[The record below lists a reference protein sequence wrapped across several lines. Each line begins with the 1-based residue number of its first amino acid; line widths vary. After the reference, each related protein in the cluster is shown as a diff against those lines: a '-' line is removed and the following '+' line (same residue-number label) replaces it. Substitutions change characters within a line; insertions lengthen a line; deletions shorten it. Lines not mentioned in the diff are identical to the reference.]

1 MNLVR
6 MFFDQVERYG
16 DQRAMMVKRGGRYV
30 DISWNEWAEHV
41 RCIAAGLLSR
51 GFQPGDKIAL
61 LSENRPEWAFVD
73 FGVLSMGGADVPVYP
88 TNRPKQIAYLVNN
101 SEAGIIFVSTEE
113 QLRKVLEIKETCPLL
128 KTVVVFDQA
137 VDDVLLADENVITLD
152 FLEAEGK
159 AWIQDH
165 PGKLEEIREKIKPD
179 DLATI
184 IYTSGT
190 TGDPKGVMLTHH
202 NFYSN
207 CQGCLARVQV
217 SRDDIALSHLPLSH
231 VLERQAGYYLMVCG
245 GATIAYAEAIDT
257 VPQNMEEVG
266 PTIMVSVPRLFEK
279 IYAKI
284 YDAAVQSSGLKKK
297 LMFWAFGIADKIAA
311 CKEEKKAPSGFL
323 AWQYG
328 LAKKLVFSKMGEK
341 LGGRLRFF
349 VSGGAPLPKKIAEF
363 FYATGYY
370 ILEGYGLTETSPVL
384 AVNTP
389 EELKFGT
396 VGKVIPEVQVKIA
409 EDGEILAK
417 GPNITQGYYKN
428 PQATAEAFVD
438 GWFCTGDIGNLDDE
452 GYLSITDR
460 KKDLIVTAGGKNIAP
475 QHLENLL
482 KMDEYISEV
491 MLYGDKQRFISALV
505 VPDFENLERYALS
518 HDILYTDIR
527 GLLEDP
533 EIIRLYEQ
541 RFRKVHEENEIPGY
555 EQVKKFI
562 LLDSDFSMD
571 DEEITPTMKLRRKI
585 VTAKYQQQLD
595 ALYEE

>member
-1 MNLVR
+1 MNLVQ
-6 MFFDQVERYG
+6 MFFDQVDRYG
-16 DQRAMMVKRGGRYV
+16 NDRAMMVKRGGAYA
-30 DISWNEWAEHV
+30 DISWNEWAEEV
-41 RCIAAGLLSR
+41 RHIAAGLLSR
-51 GFQPGDKIAL
+51 GLQPGDKVAL
-61 LSENRPEWAFVD
+61 LSENRPEWAFID
-73 FGVLSMGGADVPVYP
+73 LAILNTGGADVPVYP
-88 TNRPKQIAYLVNN
+88 TNRPSQVVYIVND
-101 SEAGIIFVSTEE
+101 SESAVIFVSTEE
-113 QLRKVLEIKETCPLL
+113 QLRKVLEVKKSCSRL
-128 KTVVVFDQA
+128 KTIVVIDHG
-137 VDDVLLADENVITLD
+137 VDDALLADESVITLS

-159 AWIQDH
+159 SWLQQN
-165 PGKLEEIREKIKPD
+165 PGKLDEFKAQIKAD

-190 TGDPKGVMLTHH
+190 TGDPKGVMLTHE
-202 NFYSN
+202 NFYRN
-207 CQGCLARVQV
+207 CQGSATRNEVNH
-217 SRDDIALSHLPLSH
+217 DDIALSHLPLSH
-231 VLERQAGYYLMVCG
+231 VLERMSGYYLMIYV

-257 VPQNMEEVG
+257 VPLNMEEVG
-266 PTIMVSVPRLFEK
+266 PTIMISVPRLFEK

-284 YDAAVQSSGLKKK
+284 YDAALHSSGLKRR
-297 LMFWAFGIADKIAA
+297 LMFWAFGVADKIAV
-311 CKEEKKAPSGFL
+311 CKEGKKEPSAFL
-323 AWQYG
+323 DWQYG

-363 FYATGYY
+363 FYATGYF

-396 VGKVIPEVQVKIA
+396 VGKLIPDVQVKIA
-409 EDGEILAK
+409 DDGEILAK
-417 GPNITQGYYKN
+417 GPNITPGYYNN
-428 PQATAEAFVD
+428 PEATRDAFVD

-491 MLYGDKQRFISALV
+491 MLYGDKQRFVSALL
-505 VPDFENLERYALS
+505 VPDYESLEEYALD
-518 HDILYTDIR
+518 HDVLYTDIR

-533 EIIRLYEQ
+533 EIIRLFEQ
-541 RFRKVHEENEIPGY
+541 RLEKVQEENEIPHY

-571 DEEITPTMKLRRKI
+571 KEEITPTLKLRRKI

-595 ALYEE
+595 ALYE

>member
-1 MNLVR
+1 MNLVQ

-16 DQRAMMVKRGGRYV
+16 NDRAMMVKRSGAYV
-30 DISWNEWAEHV
+30 DISWNEWAEEV
-41 RCIAAGLLSR
+41 RHIAGGLLSR
-51 GFQPGDKIAL
+51 GLQMGDKVAL

-73 FGVLSMGGADVPVYP
+73 LAILNTGAADVPIYP
-88 TNRPKQIAYLVNN
+88 TNRPPQIAYIINN
-101 SEAGIIFVSTEE
+101 SEAAIIFVSTEE
-113 QLRKVLEIKETCPLL
+113 QLHKVLEAKKSCPLL
-128 KTVVVFDQA
+128 NTIIVIDHG
-137 VDDVLLADENVITLD
+137 VDDALLADESVFTLS
-152 FLEAEGK
+152 FLKAEGK
-159 AWIQDH
+159 SWLQQN
-165 PGKLEEIREKIKPD
+165 PGKLDKLKAQIKPD

-190 TGDPKGVMLTHH
+190 TGDPKGVMLTHY

-207 CQGCLARVQV
+207 CQSALSRVSV
-217 SRDDIALSHLPLSH
+217 GHSDIALSHLPLSH
-231 VLERQAGYYLMVCG
+231 VLERQSGYYLMIMA
-245 GATIAYAEAIDT
+245 GASIAYAEAIDT

-284 YDAAVQSSGLKKK
+284 YDAALHSSGLKKR

-311 CKEEKKAPSGFL
+311 CKEEKKEPSAFL

-341 LGGRLRFF
+341 LGGHLRFF

-363 FYATGYY
+363 FYATGYV

-389 EELKFGT
+389 TELKFGT
-396 VGKVIPEVQVKIA
+396 VGKVIPGVQVKIA
-409 EDGEILAK
+409 DDGEILAK

-428 PQATAEAFVD
+428 PEATRAAFVD

-482 KMDEYISEV
+482 KVDKYINEV
-491 MLYGDKQRFISALV
+491 MLYGDKQRFVSALV
-505 VPDFENLERYALS
+505 VPDFENLEEYALK
-518 HDILYTDIR
+518 HDILYTDIK

-533 EIIRLYEQ
+533 EIIRLFEQ
-541 RFRKVHEENEIPGY
+541 RFRKVQEENEIPNY

-562 LLDSDFSMD
+562 LLDGDFSMD
-571 DEEITPTMKLRRKI
+571 KEEITPTMKLRRKI

-595 ALYEE
+595 ALYE

>member
-1 MNLVR
+1 MNLVQV
-6 MFFDQVERYG
+6 FFDQVKRYG

-41 RCIAAGLLSR
+41 RSIAAGLLSR

-88 TNRPKQIAYLVNN
+88 TNRPKQIAFLVNN
-101 SEAGIIFVSTEE
+101 SESGLIFVSTEE
-113 QLRKVLEIKETCPLL
+113 QLRKVLEIRESCPLL
-128 KTVVVFDQA
+128 KTIVVFDP
-137 VDDVLLADENVITLD
+137 VDDALLADENVITLS

-159 AWIQDH
+159 AWLQEN
-165 PGKLEEIREKIKPD
+165 PGKLEAIIEKIKPD

-190 TGDPKGVMLTHH
+190 TGEPKGVMLTHH

-207 CQGCLARVQV
+207 CQGSL
-217 SRDDIALSHLPLSH
+217 SRATVGHDDIALSHLPLSH
-231 VLERQAGYYLMVCG
+231 VLERQSGYYLRVG
-245 GATIAYAEAIDT
+245 AGATMAYAEAIDT

-266 PTIMVSVPRLFEK
+266 PTIMISVPRLFEK

-284 YDAAVQSSGLKKK
+284 YDAAIQSSGLKKK
-297 LMFWAFGIADKIAA
+297 LMFWAFGIADQIAA
-311 CKEEKKAPSGFL
+311 CKEEKKTPPAFL

-328 LAKKLVFSKMGEK
+328 LAKKLVFSKMGKK

-363 FYATGYY
+363 FYATGYL
-370 ILEGYGLTETSPVL
+370 ILEGYGLTETSPVI

-409 EDGEILAK
+409 DDGEILVK
-417 GPNITQGYYKN
+417 GPNVTQGYYKN

-438 GWFCTGDIGNLDDE
+438 GWFCTGDIGKLDDE

-482 KMDEYISEV
+482 KTDEYISEV
-491 MLYGDKQRFISALV
+491 MLYGDKKRFVSALV

-541 RFRKVHEENEIPGY
+541 RIKKVHEENEIPSY
-555 EQVKKFI
+555 EQIKKFI

-595 ALYEE
+595 ALYDE

>member
-6 MFFDQVERYG
+6 MFFDQVDRYG
-16 DQRAMMVKRGGRYV
+16 NDRAMMVKRNGAYV
-30 DISWNEWAEHV
+30 DISWNEWAEEV
-41 RCIAAGLLSR
+41 RNIAAGLLFK
-51 GFQPGDKIAL
+51 GVQPGDRVAL

-73 FGVLSMGGADVPVYP
+73 LGILSDGGVDVPIYP
-88 TNRPKQIAYLVNN
+88 TNRPPQIAYIINN
-101 SEAGIIFVSTEE
+101 SEAAIVFVSSEE
-113 QLRKVLEIKETCPLL
+113 QLRKVLEAKKNCPLL
-128 KTVVVFDQA
+128 KTIVVIDHG
-137 VDDVLLADENVITLD
+137 VDDSLLADESVITLSY
-152 FLEAEGK
+152 LEAEGK
-159 AWIQDH
+159 AWLQQN
-165 PGKLEEIREKIKPD
+165 PGKLDELRAQIKPD

-190 TGDPKGVMLTHH
+190 TGEPKGVMLTHH
-202 NFYSN
+202 NLYSN
-207 CQGCLARVQV
+207 CRDALARVKV
-217 SRDDIALSHLPLSH
+217 THDDIALSHLPLSH
-231 VLERQAGYYLMVCG
+231 VLERMAGYYLMIYA

-257 VPQNMEEVG
+257 VPLNMEEVG

-284 YDAAVQSSGLKKK
+284 YDAAVHSPGLKKR
-297 LMFWAFGIADKIAA
+297 LMFWAFGVADNIAA
-311 CKEEKKAPSGFL
+311 CKEEKKEPSGFL
-323 AWQYG
+323 LWQYG
-328 LAKKLVFSKMGEK
+328 LAKKLVFSKMGKK

-396 VGKVIPEVQVKIA
+396 VGKVIPNVQVKIA
-409 EDGEILAK
+409 DDGEILAK
-417 GPNITQGYYKN
+417 GPNVTQGYYKN
-428 PQATAEAFVD
+428 PAATKAAFVD

-482 KMDEYISEV
+482 KVNKYISEV
-491 MLYGDKQRFISALV
+491 MLYGDKQKFVSALV
-505 VPDFENLERYALS
+505 VPDFEKLEEYALK
-518 HDILYTDIR
+518 HDILFTDVR

-533 EIIRLYEQ
+533 EIIRLFEQ
-541 RFRKVHEENEIPGY
+541 QFKKVHEENEIPQY

-571 DEEITPTMKLRRKI
+571 KEEVTPTMKLRRKI
-585 VTAKYQQQLD
+585 VTSKYKQQLD
-595 ALYEE
+595 ALYE

>member
-1 MNLVR
+1 MNNLVQ
-6 MFFDQVERYG
+6 MFFDQVDRYG
-16 DQRAMMVKRGGRYV
+16 NDRAMMVKRNGAYV
-30 DISWNEWAEHV
+30 DISWNEWAEEV
-41 RCIAAGLLSR
+41 RHIAAGLLSR
-51 GFQPGDKIAL
+51 GVQPGDKVAL

-73 FGVLSMGGADVPVYP
+73 LGILSTGGADVPIYP
-88 TNRPKQIAYLVNN
+88 TNRVPQITYIINN
-101 SEAGIIFVSTEE
+101 SEAAIVFVSSEE
-113 QLRKVLEIKETCPLL
+113 QLRKVLEAKKSCPLL
-128 KTVVVFDQA
+128 KTIVVIDHG
-137 VDDVLLADENVITLD
+137 VDGDLLVDESVILLSS
-152 FLEAEGK
+152 LEAEGK
-159 AWIQDH
+159 IWLQKNPHGLD
-165 PGKLEEIREKIKPD
+165 KIRAHIKAD
-179 DLATI
+179 DLVTI

-190 TGDPKGVMLTHH
+190 TGEPKGVMLTHH
-202 NFYSN
+202 NLYSN
-207 CQGCLARVQV
+207 CRDALARVKV
-217 SRDDIALSHLPLSH
+217 THDDIALSHLPLSH
-231 VLERQAGYYLMVCG
+231 VLERMAGYYLMIYA

-257 VPQNMEEVG
+257 VPLNMEEVG

-284 YDAAVQSSGLKKK
+284 YEAALHSPGLKKR
-297 LMFWAFGIADKIAA
+297 LMFWAFEVADKIAA
-311 CKEEKKAPSGFL
+311 CKEDKKEPSGFL
-323 AWQYG
+323 LWQYG
-328 LAKKLVFSKMGEK
+328 LAKKLVFSKMGKK

-396 VGKVIPEVQVKIA
+396 VGKVIPNVQVKIA
-409 EDGEILAK
+409 DDGEILAK
-417 GPNITQGYYKN
+417 GPNVTQGYYKN
-428 PQATAEAFVD
+428 PAATKDAFVD

-475 QHLENLL
+475 QHVENLAKL
-482 KMDEYISEV
+482 DKYISEI

-505 VPDFENLERYALS
+505 VPDFENLEEYALN
-518 HDILYTDIR
+518 HDILYTDIK

-533 EIIRLYEQ
+533 EIIRLFEQ
-541 RFRKVHEENEIPGY
+541 RFKKIHEENEIPQY

-571 DEEITPTMKLRRKI
+571 KEEVTPTMKLRRKI
-585 VTAKYQQQLD
+585 VTAKFQKQLD
-595 ALYEE
+595 ALYE